1 MYETRLSVAERAT
14 AAIEPVKRKLAQ
26 RRLGVLE
33 AGGLLNIKLTA
44 IKASVRRVE
53 IHLDLFFN

>member
-33 AGGLLNIKLTA
+33 AGGLLE
-44 IKASVRRVE
+44 RVMNFAPIE
-53 IHLDLFFN
+53 SRV